1 MFTIAKNS
9 NKIAYG
15 IKHFVVDTEAE
26 LEEIP
31 LISVF
36 SGSTAFVVEK
46 SARYMLNNKREWIKV
61 STASSGGSSGGS
73 GNPSIPDIE
82 SGGTL
87 DGGEVND
94 DGIIDGSDD
103 DTTLD
108 GGEII

>member
-73 GNPSIPDIE
+73 GNPVFL
-82 SGGTL
+82 TL
-87 DGGEVND
+87 KAEALLMVAKLTMTVLQMVQMM
-94 DGIIDGSDD
+94 I
-103 DTTLD
+103 LLLMA
-108 GGEII
+108 EK